1 VMRFLLLRPV
11 LASTLSMPHC
21 AGPQF
26 MAFLLPFLLLF
37 LALNGQAQAGG
48 FPPVTRMDAIAVK
61 PLVFEA
67 ASHKH
72 PLPIRSA
79 KEAAAY
85 FPAPDL
91 ARLRRQVDF
100 SRQVVLLFAW
110 RGSGQDRLEYL
121 EQTSPPAAVV
131 FTYTPGLTRDLRA
144 HHQVFV
150 LQADRVWSVR

>member
-1 VMRFLLLRPV
+1 MMRFLLLRPV
-11 LASTLSMPHC
+11 LASTFTKPNST
-21 AGPQF
+21 GRQF
-26 MAFLLPFLLLF
+26 MVCLLPFLLLF

-48 FPPVTRMDAIAVK
+48 FPPVTRIEAIAVK
-61 PLVFEA
+61 PLAFEA

-85 FPAPDL
+85 FPSPDL
-91 ARLRRQVDF
+91 ARLRREVDF

-131 FTYTPGLTRDLRA
+131 FTYTPGRTKDLRA

-150 LQADRVWSVR
+150 LRSDVVWSLR